1 MIDYVHSEVNI
12 VLRSKLNN
20 LLFNQILVCKIPDGY
35 VSMQAKIVNGSL
47 DLKVAIEVSIE
58 VSMDNK
64 PYPVSAGIISTQ
76 MALDIYGES
85 VSEEGNDI
93 VVIDVVSTKQF

>member
-47 DLKVAIEVSIE
+47 DLKVAIEVS
-58 VSMDNK
+58 MDNK

>member
-35 VSMQAKIVNGSL
+35 VSMQVKIVNGSL
-47 DLKVAIEVSIE
+47 DLKVAIE